1 MEPTYHLTGL
11 LQGDEGAEDFEGP
24 LTLILLLLQKNKIAI
39 RDLQISLIL
48 EQYTDYL
55 KSMEALDLEIAGEF
69 IRMASYLLF
78 IKTKM
83 LLTPRGEEISELE
96 ALIESLENL
105 KATGNFE
112 TVKLLIP
119 QFSEWSNNGVGIYT
133 KSPEER
139 SGTPNYDY
147 RHEPYEL
154 LSALKNIFLRNI
166 PEDPQDIPSKKRR
179 LVPVRV
185 VYPVVDKSIE
195 IIDFLSSYGSCG
207 LNGLYGSCKSKSE
220 LVACFLSV
228 LDLCRNGKT
237 LVLKEGEN
245 YVLALCNEQNPN

>member
-24 LTLILLLLQKNKIAI
+24 LTLILMLLQKNKIAI
-39 RDLQISLIL
+39 RDLQISVIL

-55 KSMEALDLEIAGEF
+55 KSMEAMDLEIAGEF

-96 ALIESLENL
+96 ALLESLENL
-105 KATGNFE
+105 KASGSFE
-112 TVKLLIP
+112 TVKLIIP
-119 QFSEWSNNGVGIYT
+119 QFSEWSNNGVGLFT
-133 KSPEER
+133 KPPEER
-139 SGTPNYDY
+139 DGECAYNYKHD
-147 RHEPYEL
+147 PLEL
-154 LSALKNIFLRNI
+154 MNAIKNIFLRSG
-166 PEDPQDIPSKKRR
+166 PEEVQEISTKKRR

-185 VYPVVDKSIE
+185 IYPVVDKSRE
-195 IIDFLSSYGSCG
+195 IVDFLCTFGSCG
-207 LNGLYGSCKSKSE
+207 LDGLYKSCKSKSE

-237 LVLKEGEN
+237 LVLKEGEE
-245 YVLALCNEQNPN
+245 YVLALCNE